1 MLNAQLLLRFFI
13 LLCLLSM
20 QLSVFSN
27 DTLKVKIDSS
37 STIDVKKVA
46 EESIEKYTNDK
57 DFLYDRIPPP
67 AESPWEAFKRWLNKL
82 FNKYVSNN
90 LPPVFWDILIWTIVV
105 AALILIIYRLFRHEI
120 KSVFKGKS
128 ATNKVGFIH
137 EDENIHEMDFSQLIT
152 NAITENT

>member
-67 AESPWEAFKRWLNKL
+67 A
-82 FNKYVSNN
+82 
-90 LPPVFWDILIWTIVV
+90 
-105 AALILIIYRLFRHEI
+105 
-120 KSVFKGKS
+120 
-128 ATNKVGFIH
+128 
-137 EDENIHEMDFSQLIT
+137 
-152 NAITENT
+152 